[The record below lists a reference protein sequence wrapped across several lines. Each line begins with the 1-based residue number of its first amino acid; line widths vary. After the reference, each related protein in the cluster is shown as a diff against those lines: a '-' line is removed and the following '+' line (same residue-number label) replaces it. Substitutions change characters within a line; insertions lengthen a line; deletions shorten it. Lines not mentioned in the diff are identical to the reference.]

1 MVLGEEI
8 VFGEKKAFLNLEI
21 SCSEGEEE
29 IWNIETEIEEDK
41 EKEIVRN
48 EEEKIAEKWV
58 EKRQFRKRRPEQK
71 RPYTYDFLRH
81 NEEFRRIGIN
91 PVENESMKYLELDD
105 EDTQYESQDSKES
118 QTTLAHIISEN
129 EEFEEF
135 KRNKPSA
142 TFINPNRHNWRLK
155 RVKKALQKQAISSLE
170 RSKKAENFLHYNSDT
185 EITIFK
191 SAENLKRVSE
201 IENEE
206 CGSENDVSNV
216 SEVSFSSH
224 HSPSMVPIKQD
235 SRIKYTLQDSSE
247 SDTKKEDYSYEEQIF
262 MNDISRYKRK
272 LKGILPPSYLTL
284 ENKFIIS
291 NSHSK
296 MNPCVKKTYIQEEN
310 RKGLVKKKMAKFPST
325 LKPFSINIDTN
336 NLSHQPKKIKYSDFK
351 ENKNNNYYSS
361 NESSDA
367 NDVSER
373 KLINRMYSGI
383 RGSNNYTYFQ
393 KRHRK
398 DNTYENSLK
407 KISRYLLPEKTKRL
421 NKSSFKFIKKKKRV
435 TRIGILDLFKQH
447 KDRNQQAPPRF
458 INLVCR
464 IMKSR
469 KDLGRTYPYRKVFF
483 FDNFDDRQEINEI
496 FEKWRQGTL
505 TPVYSKNDI
514 FSCYTKP
521 KSLMNSISFTENIPC
536 LSSETHETKQNV
548 EVKDVNFKKIIGKML
563 FQGRLEKN
571 ISENFMKRSNKSYYE
586 RIIPKSCITDKYKS
600 IYDWLDKLPL
610 SKPDIIDK
618 IDNNMENKMNDLKTR
633 HYNRK
638 SIAKRIDSNHF
649 DDTIIHRHITN
660 KVNVQRENTNNYF
673 QQSLEQFW
681 LQKSTFS
688 MTFNV
693 NPIKQDIF
701 FDSETFIG
709 SGLLQKLLS
718 ESNDNNDANESSC
731 SIDCYTIFD
740 YKVQNNLFED
750 IEKIQKIFEELSYN
764 ILRYNIQQSKEE
776 NTIDDSLYS
785 YLLYIFRYINFR
797 LQNNTLEFLIEFS
810 KNLLE
815 LCENLSQ
822 QLIPSIQIYE
832 NLSLKSIP
840 VKLFFQLQMF
850 FLVFAFKFAKSYF
863 RENDIPRFHDMCR
876 IITDTSQRLVKHL
889 LQFGFDSLNS
899 GLRKQNSSKYSS
911 MGINNNDY
919 FIEVWIVTI
928 HIMDFSNNLFGEFV
942 PNFWTLL
949 NSELKIINSSE
960 IYEFLDHEK
969 CWYSIINLTVLYQFN
984 ISGVSG
990 VPNGLANWIMIEK
1003 ILSNF
1008 FENTEIYKKELGNS
1022 QNMYIRTLFGR
1033 CHYLISTWKW
1043 SNAKSIVIF
1052 LYTFFCKRQLRNL
1065 INENTP
1071 GYPSF
1076 IQNLKDPPSTSIETS
1091 DTCFHIFLKVIIL
1104 VLDQLKIQLNSSF
1117 IPSKDLK
1124 ILISRITPLHNRK
1137 YSNSQE
1143 LSIQDFISLEN
1154 HHSLLLILFRI
1165 VPNQYRP
1172 PIAMIQDL
1180 VQLEN
1185 AHCKA
1190 KLVNLKAWLYL
1201 TRFLLF
1207 NSNNDDFQAICNWYD
1222 LVLDTTREEY
1232 LSIYRTYK
1240 RQFESDILKYYS
1252 NDKLLKYN
1260 LKQLEDVMISC
1271 LRCKKEIINTVENNV
1286 NKGKILQLFCKA
1298 SSTNLFNSS
1307 SVIPSSVIIEALNLT
1322 SSFIRQLCKKGSYE
1336 KHNESYMED
1345 SQDYG
1350 DISVFYDLID
1360 NNDPGN
1366 NIEHNFSMIINETLS
1381 GEIFQMLSNYL
1392 GSDVEISYEL
1402 LDAVIECWVLTAD
1415 LLVRNGIKE
1424 WSNYLDYGQE
1434 SWIRFGN
1441 NSKINKAGVVFMSKV
1456 IQECPN
1462 AYFSYRITFISY
1474 WFRVIV
1480 ENKLYNQHTLTSLIL
1495 NIDFSNKLWKNVPFS
1510 KKSGLFEIK
1519 LHEIKYYQFSL
1530 ISNTLANMGEIYTHL
1545 ESENIMQNTKSEFL
1559 TYLSNLF
1566 HSMKDTYQKLVQEND
1581 SDIKKY
1587 IDLCQKLIGCVLQ
1600 YCGEFVNENSLP
1612 ILDWF
1617 TNSTNFPQPEEDIIY
1632 TAKKLK
1638 GYEKRNLN
1646 NPLIQQEL
1654 FRFIKAKCE
1663 IALFEHKR
1671 NRFSTLMR
1679 LVMSDTEDNNIAMH
1693 IKIQTLN
1700 LVCFVIDEV
1709 FSAYIAYSRSH
1720 ITWIYIIPML
1730 EATKELFSGLLQ
1742 YKYQNFYICS
1752 ILNIMESFFQVL
1764 LSCLKTFFESSTS
1777 LAIYGS
1783 VKIFEILAVLVE
1795 LLGSINYTDY
1805 YGNKHLYIAE
1815 NMNIEDLWKYI
1826 SKFLKLTPIFVS
1838 WISWGKENIRWPDL
1852 YIVELQK
1859 KYLET
1864 IQRQIYREWTLKK
1877 SQKNYT
1883 WLHNFRNQEISLI
1896 SDFNQEEEIKQLLLK
1911 SIFDFIACLFSC
1923 GGVWEL
1929 LIKELIPS
1937 IIFKG
1942 LSVDHNVIIKFMS
1955 NIGELNEYDYIWKNI
1970 CSIPNNMQIIYTEC
1984 LSNLFI

>member
-1 MVLGEEI
+1 MILVKDI
-8 VFGEKKAFLNLEI
+8 VFPEKKAFSNLEI
-21 SCSEGEEE
+21 SCSEGEDEA
-29 IWNIETEIEEDK
+29 WSTEIEEDISK
-41 EKEIVRN
+41 DEGLVRI
-48 EEEKIAEKWV
+48 EEEKIAEKLL

-71 RPYTYDFLRH
+71 RPYTYDFLKH
-81 NEEFRRIGIN
+81 NEEFRRIGIK
-91 PVENESMKYLELDD
+91 PMESEFMEHLNLDD
-105 EDTQYESQDSKES
+105 EDTQYESQDSKDS

-129 EEFEEF
+129 EDFELEEF

-142 TFINPNRHNWRLK
+142 TFINPNRHNWRLN
-155 RVKKALQKQAISSLE
+155 RVKKALQKQTSSA
-170 RSKKAENFLHYNSDT
+170 SKSTKKVKDFLHYNSDT
-185 EITIFK
+185 EITMLK
-191 SAENLKRVSE
+191 SIQNFKRVSG

-206 CGSENDVSNV
+206 CGSENNISDVS
-216 SEVSFSSH
+216 ETFSNH
-224 HSPSMVPIKQD
+224 HSPSFVRTKHN
-235 SRIKYTLQDSSE
+235 SRIKYILQDSSE
-247 SDTKKEDYSYEEQIF
+247 SDIKKDDSCYEEHNFI
-262 MNDISRYKRK
+262 NDISHYKRK

-291 NSHSK
+291 NSYSK
-296 MNPCVKKTYIQEEN
+296 INTPAKKTNIQEEN
-310 RKGLVKKKMAKFPST
+310 KKGLVKRKMAKFPST
-325 LKPFSINIDTN
+325 LKPFLMDLDTN
-336 NLSHQPKKIKYSDFK
+336 NLTHQPKKAKYLDFK
-351 ENKNNNYYSS
+351 ENNNNNYYSS
-361 NESSDA
+361 NESSNG

-373 KLINRMYSGI
+373 KLINRMYAGTK
-383 RGSNNYTYFQ
+383 SNNHMYFP
-393 KRHRK
+393 KEHRR
-398 DNTYENSLK
+398 DNTRENSLK
-407 KISRYLLPEKTKRL
+407 KTSKYLLPEKIKRL
-421 NKSSFKFIKKKKRV
+421 NKFPSKFIKKKKV
-435 TRIGILDLFKQH
+435 TKIGILDLFKKH
-447 KDRNQQAPPRF
+447 KDKNQQALPRF

-483 FDNFDDRQEINEI
+483 FDNFDDRQEINKI
-496 FEKWRQGTL
+496 FEKWKQGTL
-505 TPVYSKNDI
+505 TPIYSKNDI

-521 KSLMNSISFTENIPC
+521 KSITNSINFTENIPC
-536 LSSETHETKQNV
+536 LSAEIHEIKQNV
-548 EVKDVNFKKIIGKML
+548 EVKDNNSRKIIGKIL
-563 FQGRLEKN
+563 FQGELKKK
-571 ISENFMKRSNKSYYE
+571 ISENFMKRPNESYC
-586 RIIPKSCITDKYKS
+586 RKNNPKSCITNKYES
-600 IYDWLDKLPL
+600 IYEWLNKLSS

-618 IDNNMENKMNDLKTR
+618 IDNNMENKINDPKIR

-649 DDTIIHRHITN
+649 DDTIIHRHIIN
-660 KVNVQRENTNNYF
+660 KVNARRENSNNYF

-718 ESNDNNDANESSC
+718 ESDNDANQPLY

-740 YKVQNNLFED
+740 YKMQNNLFDD

-764 ILRYNIQQSKEE
+764 ILKYNIQQSKEE
-776 NTIDDSLYS
+776 NIVDNSLYS
-785 YLLYIFRYINFR
+785 HLLYIFRYINFR
-797 LQNNTLEFLIEFS
+797 LQNNTSELLIEFS

-822 QLIPSIQIYE
+822 QLIPSIQICE

-863 RENDIPRFHDMCR
+863 RKNEVPKFHDMCR
-876 IITDTSQRLVKHL
+876 IITDISQRLVKHL

-911 MGINNNDY
+911 KGINNNDY
-919 FIEVWIVTI
+919 FIEVWVVTI

-990 VPNGLANWIMIEK
+990 IPNGLANWIMIER

-1043 SNAKSIVIF
+1043 SNAKSIVIL

-1076 IQNLKDPPSTSIETS
+1076 IQNLKDLPSTSIETS

-1137 YSNSQE
+1137 YSNNQE

-1172 PIAMIQDL
+1172 PITMIQDL
-1180 VQLEN
+1180 VQIEN

-1207 NSNNDDFQAICNWYD
+1207 NSNNDDFQAVCNWYNM
-1222 LVLDTTREEY
+1222 VLDTTREEY
-1232 LSIYRTYK
+1232 MSIYRTHK
-1240 RQFESDILKYYS
+1240 RQSESKTLKYLP
-1252 NDKLLKYN
+1252 NDKLLEYN
-1260 LKQLEDVMISC
+1260 LKQLENAMISC
-1271 LRCKKEIINTVENNV
+1271 LRCKKEIINSVESNV
-1286 NKGKILQLFCKA
+1286 SKGKILQLFCKA
-1298 SSTNLFNSS
+1298 SSTNIFNSS

-1322 SSFIRQLCKKGSYE
+1322 SSFIRRLCKKSSYE
-1336 KHNESYMED
+1336 KYTESYMED

-1350 DISVFYDLID
+1350 DISIFYDLVD
-1360 NNDPGN
+1360 NNDSEN
-1366 NIEHNFSMIINETLS
+1366 NIEHDFSVIINETLS
-1381 GEIFQMLSNYL
+1381 GQIFQMLSNYL

-1402 LDAVIECWVLTAD
+1402 LNAIIECWVLTAD

-1441 NSKINKAGVVFMSKV
+1441 NSKINQAGVIFMSKV

-1480 ENKLYNQHTLTSLIL
+1480 EDKLYNQHTLTSLIL
-1495 NIDFSNKLWKNVPFS
+1495 NIDSSNKLWRNVQFS
-1510 KKSGLFEIK
+1510 KKSNLFEIK
-1519 LHEIKYYQFSL
+1519 LHEIKHHQFSI

-1545 ESENIMQNTKSEFL
+1545 ESENLIQNTKSEFL

-1566 HSMKDTYQKLVQEND
+1566 HSMRDTYQKLVQEND
-1581 SDIKKY
+1581 NDIKKY

-1600 YCGEFVNENSLP
+1600 YCGEFVNENTLP

-1617 TNSTNFPQPEEDIIY
+1617 INSTNFPQPKEDIIY

-1646 NPLIQQEL
+1646 DPLIQQEL

-1671 NRFSTLMR
+1671 NQFSTLMR
-1679 LVMSDTEDNNIAMH
+1679 LVLSDTKDYNIIIH
-1693 IKIQTLN
+1693 RKIQTLD
-1700 LVCFVIDEV
+1700 LVCFIIDEV
-1709 FSAYIAYSRSH
+1709 FSAYMAYSKSH

-1730 EATKELFSGLLQ
+1730 EATKELFSSLLE

-1764 LSCLKTFFESSTS
+1764 LSCLKTFFESSTL

-1783 VKIFEILAVLVE
+1783 VKIFEILAILVE

-1805 YGNKHLYIAE
+1805 YKNKHLYIAE
-1815 NMNIEDLWKYI
+1815 NKNIENLWKYI

-1838 WISWGKENIRWPDL
+1838 WISWGKENIHWPDL

-1859 KYLET
+1859 KHLET
-1864 IQRQIYREWTLKK
+1864 IQRQIYREWTLKE

-1883 WLHNFRNQEISLI
+1883 WLHNFRNQEIKLI
-1896 SDFNQEEEIKQLLLK
+1896 SDFNQEEIKQLLLK
-1911 SIFDFIACLFSC
+1911 GVFDFIACLFSC
-1923 GGVWEL
+1923 GGVWQL
-1929 LIKELIPS
+1929 HIKELIPS
-1937 IIFKG
+1937 ILFKG
-1942 LSVDHNVIIKFMS
+1942 LSVDHNVIVKFMA
-1955 NIGELNEYDYIWKNI
+1955 NIGELNEYDYLWKNI
-1970 CSIPNNMQIIYTEC
+1970 FSIPNNTQIIYTEC
-1984 LSNLFI
+1984 LGNLFI